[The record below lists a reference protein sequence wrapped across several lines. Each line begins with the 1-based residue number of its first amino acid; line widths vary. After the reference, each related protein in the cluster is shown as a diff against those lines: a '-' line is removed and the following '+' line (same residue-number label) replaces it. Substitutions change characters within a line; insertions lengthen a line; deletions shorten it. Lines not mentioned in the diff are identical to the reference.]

1 MFAQSKR
8 QYIYLKFTLRL
19 SCFDWSLQPR
29 TPVLPSPHPNATSWV
44 TASSIPTTGP
54 CYCVLCN
61 CHYKHDIGEGSE
73 LIPKVGGAWEQ
84 LDAKERAEATLI
96 PHLHIPRQ
104 VPALPRSDE
113 PDPCAELK

>member
-1 MFAQSKR
+1 M
-8 QYIYLKFTLRL
+8 
-19 SCFDWSLQPR
+19 
-29 TPVLPSPHPNATSWV
+29 
-44 TASSIPTTGP
+44 
-54 CYCVLCN
+54 LCN